1 MDKPAI
7 CGGTLVCDTNL
18 FYGHQYIDE
27 ADIQAVGQIEMA
39 AIKEKYIKAMKWR
52 TLDEAE
58 RDCTRL

>member
-27 ADIQAVGQIEMA
+27 ADI
-39 AIKEKYIKAMKWR
+39 
-52 TLDEAE
+52 
-58 RDCTRL
+58 